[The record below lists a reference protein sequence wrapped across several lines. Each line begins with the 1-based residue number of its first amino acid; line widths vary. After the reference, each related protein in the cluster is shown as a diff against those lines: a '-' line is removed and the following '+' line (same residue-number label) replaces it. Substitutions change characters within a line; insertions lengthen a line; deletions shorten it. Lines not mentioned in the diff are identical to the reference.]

1 MISDISSHPI
11 HHELFD
17 KFLYPEAKRGDR
29 KSKVL
34 LIFSFFE
41 YHAFINAFI
50 IYHCRKT
57 QNMYVH
63 RSFEDLTPRT
73 L

>member
-41 YHAFINAFI
+41 YHAFVKI
-50 IYHCRKT
+50 ITTVERLKIC
-57 QNMYVH
+57 MYTGVL
-63 RSFEDLTPRT
+63 RI
-73 L
+73 